1 LNGVPFATL
10 DKGPV
15 LSRKVAGRKG
25 FPKQGR
31 TATLAVWDRSGMPD
45 TVKFLLVLLC
55 LGGAIYGGVW
65 ALAHFPP
72 EQAEIVK
79 PLSSE
84 RLRAK

>member
-1 LNGVPFATL
+1 M
-10 DKGPV
+10 V
-15 LSRKVAGRKG
+15 LKDGYA
-25 FPKQGR
+25 
-31 TATLAVWDRSGMPD
+31 MPD

-65 ALAHFPP
+65 ALANFPP